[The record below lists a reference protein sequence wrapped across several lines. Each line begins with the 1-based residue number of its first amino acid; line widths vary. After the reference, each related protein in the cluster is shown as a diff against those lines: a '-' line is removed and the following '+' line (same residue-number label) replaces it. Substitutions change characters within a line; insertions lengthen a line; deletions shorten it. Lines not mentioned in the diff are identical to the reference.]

1 MQYVLDHWSNYKIWR
16 INVCEDSEKT
26 LPDVYPTEQQYTLQR
41 LQVEVDQFF
50 LRAVQQIMAAHRYL
64 QTAEYNTVPLCV
76 AEKALKVTL
85 ETLYSHLPA
94 MVPYS
99 T

>member
-1 MQYVLDHWSNYKIWR
+1 MLDHWSNYKIWR
-16 INVCEDSEKT
+16 VNVCEDSERT

-64 QTAEYNTVPLCV
+64 QTAEYNTLFQLCV

-85 ETLYSHLPA
+85 ETLSHLPA
-94 MVPYS
+94 MVPCS
-99 T
+99 N